1 MSNTL
6 SCSSSCCECR
16 VFIQY
21 SMLHICP
28 PMSTPSALWN
38 SPLVDGS
45 NFVSVDKH
53 TLQHI
58 KYKNVF
64 ALGDCSSAPTSKTAA
79 ACSML
84 LFPYLRGHLV
94 LRTTRDLR
102 IVFFSFESNLES
114 NRPSDSFSNRIFE
127 SNRPY
132 TTQAVTQPNGLQ
144 AYRTTC

>member
-45 NFVSVDKH
+45 NFVAVDKH

-102 IVFFSFESNLES
+102 IVFF
-114 NRPSDSFSNRIFE
+114 RSNRI
-127 SNRPY
+127 SNRIGRPIRFRIESSNRIGRI
-132 TTQAVTQPNGLQ
+132 PHKP
-144 AYRTTC
+144 